1 MFHFIFINEDIH
13 ALCYIWCLEIC
24 EHLNRIKLSM
34 RLTKI
39 ELKGGE
45 KSKARFIGESKPNFL
60 YTGLGAIIMH

>member
-1 MFHFIFINEDIH
+1 
-13 ALCYIWCLEIC
+13 
-24 EHLNRIKLSM
+24 M